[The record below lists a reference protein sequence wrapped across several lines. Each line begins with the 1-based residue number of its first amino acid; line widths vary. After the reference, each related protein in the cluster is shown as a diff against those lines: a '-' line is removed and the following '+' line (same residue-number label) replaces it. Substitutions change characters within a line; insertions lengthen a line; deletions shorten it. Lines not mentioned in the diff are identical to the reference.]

1 MKRIKTL
8 LIVILAF
15 VSISTYAQFYV
26 GATVGPQIPLG
37 DLSDGGKTGF
47 GLNLSG
53 KYLLNDNMAVG
64 LNLGYNGF
72 GTDLKGFTF
81 SFMPIT
87 GLFEYHINL
96 DQFTPY
102 VGADLGLY
110 NYRYKMKGEIMGEKF
125 NNSDSEIYFGF
136 APTVGALYNIN
147 SDIALTANAKY
158 NFVLTEDDPSSFLG
172 INFGIVYK
180 IK

>member
-8 LIVILAF
+8 LIVVLAF
-15 VSISTYAQFYV
+15 VSINTYAQFYV
-26 GATVGPQIPLG
+26 GATAGPQIPLG
-37 DLSDGGKTGF
+37 DLGDFGKIGF
-47 GLNLSG
+47 GLNVSG

-64 LNLGYNGF
+64 LNLGYNNF
-72 GTDLKGFTF
+72 GTDLEGFTF
-81 SFMPIT
+81 SFIPIT

-110 NYRYKMKGEIMGEKF
+110 NYRYKIKVDNH

-136 APTVGALYNIN
+136 APTLGALYNIN

-158 NFVLTEDDPSSFLG
+158 NFILTEDDPSSFLG

>member
-64 LNLGYNGF
+64 LNLGYNSF
-72 GTDLKGFTF
+72 KTDLKGITF

-96 DQFTPY
+96 DQFTPFI
-102 VGADLGLY
+102 GADLGLY
-110 NYRYKMKGEIMGEKF
+110 NYGYKIKVEDY